1 MTVQSVTFTDL
12 SIWVQI
18 WGLPFDLMNAK
29 VSLEI
34 GNSLGQVVEVDC
46 KALTTDQVR
55 FLRVRV
61 VTSLDKPI
69 RRGGPIGTLREIRPG
84 SHFNMSGYVGC
95 VSSVVKSVMRLRNAM
110 SKLPKGKNYPIGI
123 G

>member
-1 MTVQSVTFTDL
+1 MTAQSVTFTDL

-18 WGLPFDLMNAK
+18 WGLPFDLINAK

-46 KALTTDQVR
+46 KALTMDQTC

-61 VTSLDKPI
+61 VTLLDKPI
-69 RRGGPIGTLREIRPG
+69 CRGDPIVNPEGDKT
-84 SHFNMSGYVGC
+84 
-95 VSSVVKSVMRLRNAM
+95 
-110 SKLPKGKNYPIGI
+110 
-123 G
+123 